1 MTSSPLRFVLFCTV
15 VLTALAAGAVPD
27 AGTVLPVRVDGG
39 VTDAGVADV
48 ADDAGDGFADAGVL
62 VVDAGIEFVD
72 AGDANAMARVAEAY
86 ELGDAG

>member
-39 VTDAGVADV
+39 VTDAGVAD
-48 ADDAGDGFADAGVL
+48 DAGDGFADAGVL
-62 VVDAGIEFVD
+62 ASVRNGINVLQHRIRRRRRCDAG
-72 AGDANAMARVAEAY
+72 
-86 ELGDAG
+86 